1 MATLTRSIT
10 IDAPPKKVFDYVMD
24 PQRFWTWPDLALVD
38 VKRTPDG
45 VGTTAKMWSH
55 FLGFHLEG
63 SLEYTE
69 VVRPERIT
77 VKVGFAIEHP
87 TWTFTFAHADG
98 GTQLTAQGEW
108 HVNLP
113 VVGPTFEK
121 QLATEHEEFLEQLL
135 AKVKDAVEAKA
146 TV

>member
-10 IDAPPKKVFDYVMD
+10 IDAPAAKVFDYVLD

-77 VKVGFAIEHP
+77 ITVGFAIEHP
-87 TWTFTFAHADG
+87 TWTFTFAPGDG
-98 GTQLTAQGEW
+98 GTELTAQGEW
-108 HVNLP
+108 HSSLP

-121 QLATEHEEFLEQLL
+121 QMAKEHEDFLEQLL
-135 AKVKDAVEAKA
+135 AKAKGAVESP
-146 TV
+146 VSV